1 MNADRLR
8 IAIFLIVI
16 AFSTSVLS
24 AAIATSAS
32 NVDGISI
39 DVTAV
44 ERKGN
49 VLTVKWAVKNS
60 GSKTATV
67 QFSLTGE
74 KVTTYLVDEESG
86 TKYYALTDKEG
97 NVLATEHEYV
107 SSSHGISDYL
117 TAGSTNRY
125 WAKFPAPPAAVK
137 AINIMFTEA
146 EPVEEAPITDKK

>member
-8 IAIFLIVI
+8 LAIFLIVI
-16 AFSTSVLS
+16 AFSTSILS

-32 NVDGISI
+32 NVDGVTI

-67 QFSLTGE
+67 QYSLTGD

-97 NVLATEHEYV
+97 NVLATEHEYTG
-107 SSSHGISDYL
+107 SSFGISQYVE
-117 TAGSTNRY
+117 AGETKRF

-137 AINIMFTEA
+137 TINIMFTQA